1 MDRKRKSLENLSN
14 GLNAA
19 KKILDL
25 KNASLHVD
33 LNSRVKPN
41 QIDTIYQMLDTVASY
56 SPPKYRRV
64 LNRSIAISNNYRSTY
79 RKLKQHANSNRN
91 KTPETGEILKTLEIV
106 KPILP
111 TNQRMMIEKIQ
122 QIYKIIYS

>member
-25 KNASLHVD
+25 KNASLQVD
-33 LNSRVKPN
+33 LNSEVKPS
-41 QIDTIYQMLDTVASY
+41 QIDTLYQMIDTVASY

-64 LNRSIAISNNYRSTY
+64 LNRSVAISNNYRSTY
-79 RKLKQHANSNRN
+79 RRLKQQADSNRSRGPG
-91 KTPETGEILKTLEIV
+91 TREILNTLEIV

-111 TNQRMMIEKIQ
+111 NNQRMMIEKIQ

>member
-1 MDRKRKSLENLSN
+1 MDRKRTLESLSK

-19 KKILDL
+19 KKLIEL

-33 LNSRVKPN
+33 NSEVKPS
-41 QIDTIYQMLDTVASY
+41 QIETFYQMLDTVASY
-56 SPPKYRRV
+56 SPPKYKKV
-64 LNRSIAISNNYRSTY
+64 LNQSITISNNYRNTY
-79 RKLKQHANSNRN
+79 RNLRHHMNSRTNRRPSPRELIN
-91 KTPETGEILKTLEIV
+91 TLEIV

-111 TNQRMMIEKIQ
+111 TNQKVMIEKIE